1 MVVSVSDVIVP
12 SNLVLQNAAWWKLKA
27 SEVKNC
33 ELMEHKLFWHGLIEP
48 SLTCNEISSALIFEL
63 QEAFIPGCVSVQKD
77 RDVSLLLETSDLFS
91 SSSRNLNLN
100 DLVEK

>member
-12 SNLVLQNAAWWKLKA
+12 PNLVSQNAAWWKLKA

-48 SLTCNEISSALIFEL
+48 SLTCNEISSPPVLG
-63 QEAFIPGCVSVQKD
+63 P
-77 RDVSLLLETSDLFS
+77 LLCASTNQIL
-91 SSSRNLNLN
+91 
-100 DLVEK
+100 